1 MTRAYGV
8 LNDDSAMAG
17 DVKRIAGY
25 LRAKRAWII
34 IDSTGIVRYARIE
47 DPRTLVPNDEILA
60 IVNKYR

>member
-8 LNDDSAMAG
+8 LNDDPTMAG
-17 DVKRIAGY
+17 DAKRIAGY

-34 IDSTGIVRYARIE
+34 IDSTGIVRYVRIE
-47 DPRTLVPNDEILA
+47 DPRNLVPNDEILA